1 MRIRLASCSSSV
13 LGRRG
18 LLATPPSADEFFR
31 VRVCRLAATGAFG
44 SCSAGGDNDGAE
56 DADDADDAADEVDMR
71 GSDVELDTID
81 GLYSRP
87 SVG

>member
-1 MRIRLASCSSSV
+1 M
-13 LGRRG
+13 
-18 LLATPPSADEFFR
+18 
-31 VRVCRLAATGAFG
+31 RVCFLAATGAFG

-56 DADDADDAADEVDMR
+56 DADDADDVNDADDADDAADEVDMR